1 MDTRK
6 QELDKKGSCDR
17 QAALLINHFPKCHT
31 CEAEQCV
38 IIFLKR
44 AARKKLGDKW
54 SCYRSLKNSWEVSV
68 GCFRDVG
75 NDLAKK
81 REESG
86 TALVRWEREKIFT
99 IGKMDCLSESLKII
113 CLMGQCRRAQR
124 QNAQTPATEHCQ
136 LSVTFPL
143 SSTFLTQPPPSLS
156 LLSVIFV
163 EVSLERLVLT

>member
-1 MDTRK
+1 MPYLRGRTV
-6 QELDKKGSCDR
+6 C
-17 QAALLINHFPKCHT
+17 NHFFKEGSKE
-31 CEAEQCV
+31 EAGRQVE
-38 IIFLKR
+38 L
-44 AARKKLGDKW
+44 L
-54 SCYRSLKNSWEVSV
+54 LKNSWEVSV

-86 TALVRWEREKIFT
+86 TALVRQEREIFT
-99 IGKMDCLSESLKII
+99 RGKMDCLSESLKII

-143 SSTFLTQPPPSLS
+143 SSTFLTQPPLPPS